1 MSCIVW
7 HDDKQVVSVEKMKIY
22 GETGRIHLEVD
33 TLS

>member
-22 GETGRIHLEVD
+22 RRGVECRQERVD
-33 TLS
+33 